1 MNKEEINKIKEKI
14 KEDIERIKKKHNM
27 KEYQAKYYKKNKE
40 EIKQK
45 VKARIQKIKEENP
58 QEYKRIRNRQKKL
71 ARKRLFEKPELLI
84 KQKEYDL
91 QRQERAKI
99 GKFLQVN
106 YSELYE
112 TIKNQIMGAK

>member
-1 MNKEEINKIKEKI
+1 MNKVIKSNNPYYIKNRNKII
-14 KEDIERIKKKHNM
+14 
-27 KEYQAKYYKKNKE
+27 Q
-40 EIKQK
+40 QST
-45 VKARIQKIKEENP
+45 ARIQKIKEENP
-58 QEYKRIRNRQKKL
+58 QEYKRIRNRQRKL

>member
-1 MNKEEINKIKEKI
+1 MNKIKEYYKNYYLKNRDKI
-14 KEDIERIKKKHNM
+14 IKQSTERIK
-27 KEYQAKYYKKNKE
+27 
-40 EIKQK
+40 
-45 VKARIQKIKEENP
+45 KIKEENP
-58 QEYKRIRNRQKKL
+58 QEYKRIRNKQKKL
-71 ARKRLFEKPELLI
+71 ARKRLYDKPELLI

>member
-1 MNKEEINKIKEKI
+1 MNKIKEYHKNYYLKNRDKI
-14 KEDIERIKKKHNM
+14 
-27 KEYQAKYYKKNKE
+27 
-40 EIKQK
+40 IKQST
-45 VKARIQKIKEENP
+45 ARIQKKKEENP
-58 QEYKRIRNRQKKL
+58 QEYKRIRNKQKKL
-71 ARKRLFEKPELLI
+71 ARKRLYKKPELLI